1 MVNPSGQG
9 CIEVVKV
16 WSCGSQPP
24 APGSP
29 QKALWRLM
37 LLRAQKWR
45 VLGKL
50 VFAHTQKP
58 SLRPES
64 LVVPSGPSQMNLDGA
79 MLRHLALWQQAG

>member
-1 MVNPSGQG
+1 
-9 CIEVVKV
+9 
-16 WSCGSQPP
+16 
-24 APGSP
+24 
-29 QKALWRLM
+29 M
-37 LLRAQKWR
+37 LLRAQKRR

-58 SLRPES
+58 SLRPEP